1 MTFRICWNWLW
12 DVVGCYMM
20 IGRYYRRCVLNLGKL
35 WFIVRDATVV
45 YRNETFIS
53 CDIVLRLVIIS
64 QIECIG
70 DCCVQP
76 SSRSSWKKGKSTDK
90 WQSLLI
96 KSRPPKWICKD
107 TISVLFLQLLHK
119 LGKWEV
125 LYYNYSI

>member
-1 MTFRICWNWLW
+1 MTLQICWNWLW
-12 DVVGCYMM
+12 DVVGCYMT
-20 IGRYYRRCVLNLGKL
+20 IGRYCRRRVLNLGKL

-45 YRNETFIS
+45 YCNETFIS

-64 QIECIG
+64 QMECIG

-76 SSRSSWKKGKSTDK
+76 SSRSCWKKGKSTDK

-107 TISVLFLQLLHK
+107 IIRFLFLQFLYK